1 VNRGETV
8 VWKAGNSELRCKL
21 GIIGDVV
28 LVLKAIVAYREF
40 IHAAGVDR
48 PCVGYAHL
56 GTAHDLSLDGV
67 DRLSGEWQECSIAVP
82 IVSVSIIPSKG
93 SPNLLLAGK
102 DVIDLGGVCVPREDG
117 AAAVESEG
125 VIDVFW
131 QRRVRNQGEKN
142 GSGITE
148 LTGRDDIQVA
158 ARRKRITDDRVGVRS
173 QTSHWIDL
181 PGGYSTSGCR
191 IVDFVLKYGPTQ
203 RVGANLR
210 LNPGL
215 SVA

>member
-1 VNRGETV
+1 MTAEVNRGETV

-28 LVLKAIVAYREF
+28 LVLKAIVPYRE
-40 IHAAGVDR
+40 
-48 PCVGYAHL
+48 L
-56 GTAHDLSLDGV
+56 
-67 DRLSGEWQECSIAVP
+67 
-82 IVSVSIIPSKG
+82 
-93 SPNLLLAGK
+93 
-102 DVIDLGGVCVPREDG
+102 
-117 AAAVESEG
+117 
-125 VIDVFW
+125 
-131 QRRVRNQGEKN
+131 
-142 GSGITE
+142 
-148 LTGRDDIQVA
+148 IQVA